1 MLKADIY
8 YHNLNFIKPG
18 GTSRGILK
26 TKPTWFIKVFDQ
38 INKTKF
44 GLGECGPI
52 QGLSLESIDQM
63 IDKLNEV
70 KKNINELSNI
80 D

>member
-1 MLKADIY
+1 MLKAAIY

-38 INKTKF
+38 INKTRF
-44 GLGECGPI
+44 GLGECGFKYNCNFVI
-52 QGLSLESIDQM
+52 HY
-63 IDKLNEV
+63 
-70 KKNINELSNI
+70 
-80 D
+80 

>member
-1 MLKADIY
+1 MLKAAIY

-38 INKTKF
+38 INKTRF

-52 QGLSLESIDQM
+52 QGLSL
-63 IDKLNEV
+63 
-70 KKNINELSNI
+70 
-80 D
+80 